1 MIPAGLHS
9 LLRNTSDGPVKWFQE
24 GRQDGQET
32 RRTARTPAE
41 AGYGYGRRSLAD
53 RFGGLSVAV
62 SGPRRAGWLET
73 RSFILLEHGFGACRI
88 NTCMSE
94 DRSPSTPGLS
104 THFISLSF
112 SPIPRQCP
120 GEFSLG
126 LIVARRVQHRAV
138 EAYSDLLRRLLI
150 RHGVEASLGR
160 IDHDAGAGWRVHF
173 HSTDPAAVVRFHEIA
188 VDEGGPGDLMHF
200 EADERIRHWLG
211 RIESRIT
218 VAQAKVETR
227 RTGRT

>member
-1 MIPAGLHS
+1 
-9 LLRNTSDGPVKWFQE
+9 VKWRARHGTVRWAFVVVRQTVQPHGHE
-24 GRQDGQET
+24 FRQQPCRRLLLLGAALGR
-32 RRTARTPAE
+32 A
-41 AGYGYGRRSLAD
+41 
-53 RFGGLSVAV
+53 
-62 SGPRRAGWLET
+62 
-73 RSFILLEHGFGACRI
+73 RSFRRLGTSVCVVLEHGFGACRI
-88 NTCMSE
+88 NTCMTR
-94 DRSPSTPGLS
+94 DRLPSAPGLS
-104 THFISLSF
+104 AHFVSLPF
-112 SPIPRQCP
+112 PPIPRQCP
-120 GEFSLG
+120 GEFSLVP
-126 LIVARRVQHRAV
+126 IVARRAQHRAV